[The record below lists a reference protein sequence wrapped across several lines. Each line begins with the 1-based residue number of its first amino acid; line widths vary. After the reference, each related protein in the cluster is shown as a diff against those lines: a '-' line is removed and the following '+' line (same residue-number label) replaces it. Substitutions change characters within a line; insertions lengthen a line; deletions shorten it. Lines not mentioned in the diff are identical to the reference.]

1 MYGEKEKRILESM
14 HQLGVIESLPVVRYI
29 HKSNEE
35 QVKLTDVVVLSI
47 YGSVAQLVEQ
57 GTENPCVAGSIP
69 AGATSLNIIVL
80 IIEMLSPGRMGAT
93 SFPQCR

>member
-14 HQLGVIESLPVVRYI
+14 HQLEVIESLPVVRHI

-47 YGSVAQLVEQ
+47 YGSVAQLVEHQ
-57 GTENPCVAGSIP
+57 TENLGVGGSIP
-69 AGATSLNIIVL
+69 PRATIMYIIVL
-80 IIEMLSPGRMGAT
+80 IIEMLSPSRKGAT

>member
-35 QVKLTDVVVLSI
+35 QVKLTDVVVLSFM
-47 YGSVAQLVEQ
+47 A
-57 GTENPCVAGSIP
+57 
-69 AGATSLNIIVL
+69 
-80 IIEMLSPGRMGAT
+80 R
-93 SFPQCR
+93 